1 MKEVKPNVKE
11 DFRLAKKVMMNS
23 NPTLL
28 SAGKYE
34 IYRPYFASTQ
44 NLNYISD
51 LTKKMDI
58 KSAFTILGSGEP
70 VFELISQDVDNI
82 IATDTNPFTKYIYYL
97 KKAAI
102 KTLSNKEYVSFMLDP
117 YNNNFLSK
125 KLISEKVSSGFSKKE
140 KDYLEFWDKIL
151 NYDSREL
158 LIYGFFRPAFRYTKA
173 EDRKLYSTYIHTKKY
188 DQLKEAFALYRGHLL
203 PEIYSEEWVIV
214 NSARFQN
221 LYTACLEE
229 LIEIMKKKGDYQD
242 MYNSCNYAASLYPL
256 DEWQVYEM
264 EALVALGET
273 KAALALYEK
282 TTEMY
287 FEELSMPPSDQMLE
301 CFQHMKDQLN
311 MKTRDIN
318 EIQSGMEE
326 KEFFKGAF
334 FCQYPSFADSYR
346 MMNRIMERSGQSVYL
361 LMCTL
366 HDEKEQMEENTELFK
381 ELSEKLFDSIQESL
395 RRGDIFT
402 KYNLKQYLVML
413 IGIRKE
419 ECSIVTSRIDSS
431 FRKKCNNKHIKI
443 HYHISSVATGVK

>member
-1 MKEVKPNVKE
+1 MEKENHLTIRMLGRFEMLFNGQMLNLGHSQTTKAMKLLQLLLFRGEKGIHRSELIQHLYGVDAEGNIQTNLRVVVHNLRKNLEKSGLPEGDYIVIESGVYRFATEFPITVDAHRFEELVKSAE
-11 DFRLAKKVMMNS
+11 DVS
-23 NPTLL
+23 EIE
-28 SAGKYE
+28 KYE
-34 IYRPYFASTQ
+34 
-44 NLNYISD
+44 
-51 LTKKMDI
+51 
-58 KSAFTILGSGEP
+58 
-70 VFELISQDVDNI
+70 
-82 IATDTNPFTKYIYYL
+82 
-97 KKAAI
+97 
-102 KTLSNKEYVSFMLDP
+102 
-117 YNNNFLSK
+117 
-125 KLISEKVSSGFSKKE
+125 
-140 KDYLEFWDKIL
+140 
-151 NYDSREL
+151 
-158 LIYGFFRPAFRYTKA
+158 
-173 EDRKLYSTYIHTKKY
+173 
-188 DQLKEAFALYRGHLL
+188 QLKEAFNLYRGHLL
-203 PEIYSEEWVIV
+203 PEIYSEDWVIV

-221 LYTACLEE
+221 IYTECLEQ
-229 LIEIMKKKGDYQD
+229 LIDIMKKKGDYQE
-242 MYNSCNYAASLYPL
+242 MYHACNYAASLYPL

>member
-1 MKEVKPNVKE
+1 MEYNNHLEIRMFGKFEMVYNNQVLNLGHSQTTKAMKLLQLLLFHGKEGIHRSQIIQHLFGVDAEGDIQTNLRVVVYNLRKFLEKSGLPKGDYIAIESGIYRFAADFPIIVDAHRFEELVK
-11 DFRLAKKVMMNS
+11 
-23 NPTLL
+23 
-28 SAGKYE
+28 SAENASEEEKYE
-34 IYRPYFASTQ
+34 
-44 NLNYISD
+44 L
-51 LTKKMDI
+51 
-58 KSAFTILGSGEP
+58 
-70 VFELISQDVDNI
+70 
-82 IATDTNPFTKYIYYL
+82 
-97 KKAAI
+97 
-102 KTLSNKEYVSFMLDP
+102 
-117 YNNNFLSK
+117 
-125 KLISEKVSSGFSKKE
+125 
-140 KDYLEFWDKIL
+140 
-151 NYDSREL
+151 
-158 LIYGFFRPAFRYTKA
+158 
-173 EDRKLYSTYIHTKKY
+173 
-188 DQLKEAFALYRGHLL
+188 LKEAFTLYKGHLL
-203 PEIYSEEWVIV
+203 PEIYSEDWVIV
-214 NSARFQN
+214 NSAGFQN
-221 LYTACLEE
+221 LYTACLED
-229 LIEIMKKKGDYQD
+229 LIEIMKKKGDYQE
-242 MYNSCNYAASLYPL
+242 MYNACNYAASLYPL

-273 KAALALYEK
+273 KEALALYEK

-287 FEELSMPPSDQMLE
+287 FEELLMPPSDQMLE

-431 FRKKCNNKHIKI
+431 FRKKCSNRNIKI
-443 HYHISSVATGVK
+443 QYHISSVATGIK

>member
-1 MKEVKPNVKE
+1 MEYNNHLEIRMFGKFEMIYKNQVLNLGHSQTTKAMKLLQLLLFHGKEGIHRSQIIQHLFGVDAEGDIQTNLRVVVYNLRKFLEKSGLPKGDYIAIESGIYRFAADFPIIVDAHRFEELVK
-11 DFRLAKKVMMNS
+11 
-23 NPTLL
+23 
-28 SAGKYE
+28 SAENASEEEKYE
-34 IYRPYFASTQ
+34 
-44 NLNYISD
+44 L
-51 LTKKMDI
+51 
-58 KSAFTILGSGEP
+58 
-70 VFELISQDVDNI
+70 
-82 IATDTNPFTKYIYYL
+82 
-97 KKAAI
+97 
-102 KTLSNKEYVSFMLDP
+102 
-117 YNNNFLSK
+117 
-125 KLISEKVSSGFSKKE
+125 
-140 KDYLEFWDKIL
+140 
-151 NYDSREL
+151 
-158 LIYGFFRPAFRYTKA
+158 
-173 EDRKLYSTYIHTKKY
+173 
-188 DQLKEAFALYRGHLL
+188 LKEAFTLYKGHLL
-203 PEIYSEEWVIV
+203 PEIYSEDWVIV
-214 NSARFQN
+214 NSAGFQN
-221 LYTACLEE
+221 LYTACLED
-229 LIEIMKKKGDYQD
+229 LIEIMKKKGDYQE
-242 MYNSCNYAASLYPL
+242 MYNACNYAASLYPL

-273 KAALALYEK
+273 KEALALYEK

-287 FEELSMPPSDQMLE
+287 FEELLMPPSDQMLE

-431 FRKKCNNKHIKI
+431 FRKKCSNRNIKI
-443 HYHISSVATGVK
+443 QYHISSVATGIK

>member
-1 MKEVKPNVKE
+1 MEYNNHLEIRMFGKFEMVYNNQVLNLGHSQTTKAMKLLQLLLFHGKEGIHRSQIIQHLFGVDAEGDIQTNLRVVVYNLRKFLEKSGLPKGDYIAIESGIYRFAADFPIIVDAHRFEELVK
-11 DFRLAKKVMMNS
+11 
-23 NPTLL
+23 
-28 SAGKYE
+28 SAENASEEEKYE
-34 IYRPYFASTQ
+34 
-44 NLNYISD
+44 L
-51 LTKKMDI
+51 
-58 KSAFTILGSGEP
+58 
-70 VFELISQDVDNI
+70 
-82 IATDTNPFTKYIYYL
+82 
-97 KKAAI
+97 
-102 KTLSNKEYVSFMLDP
+102 
-117 YNNNFLSK
+117 
-125 KLISEKVSSGFSKKE
+125 
-140 KDYLEFWDKIL
+140 
-151 NYDSREL
+151 
-158 LIYGFFRPAFRYTKA
+158 
-173 EDRKLYSTYIHTKKY
+173 
-188 DQLKEAFALYRGHLL
+188 LKEAFTLYKGHLL
-203 PEIYSEEWVIV
+203 PEIYSEDWVIV
-214 NSARFQN
+214 NSAGFQN
-221 LYTACLEE
+221 LYTACLED
-229 LIEIMKKKGDYQD
+229 LIEIMKKKADYQE
-242 MYNSCNYAASLYPL
+242 MYNPCNYAASLYPL

-273 KAALALYEK
+273 KEALALYEK

-287 FEELSMPPSDQMLE
+287 FEELLMPPSDQMLE

-431 FRKKCNNKHIKI
+431 FRKKCSNRNIKI
-443 HYHISSVATGVK
+443 QYHISSVATGIK

>member
-1 MKEVKPNVKE
+1 MSDEILKEALMEHMNCIEVRMFGKFEMIFNEQVLNFGHGQTTKAMKLLQMLLFYGADGIHRSQVIQHLFGVDAEGNIQTNLRVVVHNLRKILEKSGLPEGDYIVVESGVYRFAANFPITVDAHRFEELVK
-11 DFRLAKKVMMNS
+11 
-23 NPTLL
+23 
-28 SAGKYE
+28 SAENASEIEKYE
-34 IYRPYFASTQ
+34 
-44 NLNYISD
+44 
-51 LTKKMDI
+51 
-58 KSAFTILGSGEP
+58 
-70 VFELISQDVDNI
+70 
-82 IATDTNPFTKYIYYL
+82 
-97 KKAAI
+97 
-102 KTLSNKEYVSFMLDP
+102 
-117 YNNNFLSK
+117 
-125 KLISEKVSSGFSKKE
+125 
-140 KDYLEFWDKIL
+140 
-151 NYDSREL
+151 
-158 LIYGFFRPAFRYTKA
+158 
-173 EDRKLYSTYIHTKKY
+173 
-188 DQLKEAFALYRGHLL
+188 QLKEAFTLYRGHLL
-203 PEIYSEEWVIV
+203 PEIYSEDWVIV

-221 LYTACLEE
+221 IYTECLEQ
-229 LIEIMKKKGDYQD
+229 LIDIMKKKGDYQE
-242 MYNSCNYAASLYPL
+242 MYNACNYAASLYPL

-431 FRKKCNNKHIKI
+431 FRKKCSNKHIKI
-443 HYHISSVATGVK
+443 KYHISSVATGVK

>member
-1 MKEVKPNVKE
+1 MEYNNHLEIRMFGKFEMVYNNQVLNLGHSQTTKAMKLLQLLLFHGKEGIHRSQIIQHLFGVDAEGDIQTNLRVVVYNLRKFLEKSGLPKGDYIAIESGIYRFAADFPIIVDAHRFEELVK
-11 DFRLAKKVMMNS
+11 
-23 NPTLL
+23 
-28 SAGKYE
+28 SAENASEEEKYE
-34 IYRPYFASTQ
+34 
-44 NLNYISD
+44 L
-51 LTKKMDI
+51 
-58 KSAFTILGSGEP
+58 
-70 VFELISQDVDNI
+70 
-82 IATDTNPFTKYIYYL
+82 
-97 KKAAI
+97 
-102 KTLSNKEYVSFMLDP
+102 
-117 YNNNFLSK
+117 
-125 KLISEKVSSGFSKKE
+125 
-140 KDYLEFWDKIL
+140 
-151 NYDSREL
+151 
-158 LIYGFFRPAFRYTKA
+158 
-173 EDRKLYSTYIHTKKY
+173 
-188 DQLKEAFALYRGHLL
+188 LKEAFTLYKGRLL
-203 PEIYSEEWVIV
+203 PEIYSEDWVIV
-214 NSARFQN
+214 NSAGFQN
-221 LYTACLEE
+221 LYTACLED
-229 LIEIMKKKGDYQD
+229 LIEIMKKKGDYQE
-242 MYNSCNYAASLYPL
+242 MYNACNYAASLYPL

-273 KAALALYEK
+273 KEALALYEK

-287 FEELSMPPSDQMLE
+287 FEELLMPPSDQMLE

-431 FRKKCNNKHIKI
+431 FRKKCSIRNIKI
-443 HYHISSVATGVK
+443 QYHISSVATGIK